1 MNPQE
6 LKAQCEKLWNSREV
20 LAGANR
26 VIFYEDNEKL
36 AAKPGELVKVSPGK
50 ETLAFIRKCT
60 KHYGAPA
67 LPENREVGKLKPP
80 KWLVENYKRNC
91 PRNWKAL
98 VEGYGQTRTKYDAP
112 LPGEVWRKGKPI
124 GINLEQTEYRRGWS
138 IPFEPG
144 DESAGRRWF
153 TPEPI
158 ERDYRGQYYTLTDWS
173 RFKRRAERAKER
185 QAIGIARSP
194 EMIVQ
199 RLYSQLRDWS
209 TSEASATLPK

>member
-1 MNPQE
+1 
-6 LKAQCEKLWNSREV
+6 LKAQCEELWRGDI

-26 VIFYEDNEKL
+26 VEFFES
-36 AAKPGELVKVSPGK
+36 AGELSWKDGAAVNPTIGK
-50 ETLAFIRKCT
+50 SAVAFIRKCT

-67 LPENREVGKLKPP
+67 LPANADLGKLKPP

-98 VEGYGQTRTKYDAP
+98 VEGYGETRTKYDAP
-112 LPGEVWRKGKPI
+112 LPGEIWRKGKPI

-138 IPFEPG
+138 TPFEPG

-158 ERDYRGQYYTLTDWS
+158 KHDYRGQYYTLTDWQ

-185 QAIGIARSP
+185 QAIRVARSP

-199 RLYSQLRDWS
+199 RLYSQLRDLFGES
-209 TSEASATLPK
+209 VVA